1 MPPKNTYT
9 QGYFSEDPTDKPHK
23 DVSEPSSSSSESP
36 PEEEEEKK
44 KKITTSDNLEDD
56 LVTVSHGSPP
66 SPTASDILLK
76 FDIED
81 TLEATNLNE
90 QWKDLGDSERKKK
103 LKRLLETFTA
113 VKEERERKEVEEM
126 KRKSEEDGED
136 DEGKGKGKKA

>member
-1 MPPKNTYT
+1 MPPKNTST
-9 QGYFSEDPTDKPHK
+9 QGYFTEDPTDKPHK
-23 DVSEPSSSSSESP
+23 DVHEPSSSSSESP
-36 PEEEEEKK
+36 PEEEDE

-66 SPTASDILLK
+66 SPTASVILLK

-90 QWKDLGDSERKKK
+90 QWKDLSDSERKKK

-113 VKEERERKEVEEM
+113 AKEERERKEVEEM
-126 KRKSEEDGED
+126 KRNNEQDGED